1 MCDRVVLKA
10 GNPNGVLMLM
20 TTYGN
25 SFPVP
30 LLICLT
36 QVKAWKSNLRP
47 LYVKIMQV
55 PSFAWFFF
63 FSFLGVLWAMRIVR
77 LLGVQPLFI
86 V

>member
-36 QVKAWKSNLRP
+36 QVKAWKSNLRL
-47 LYVKIMQV
+47 LYVKIIKV
-55 PSFAWFFF
+55 PSFACFF